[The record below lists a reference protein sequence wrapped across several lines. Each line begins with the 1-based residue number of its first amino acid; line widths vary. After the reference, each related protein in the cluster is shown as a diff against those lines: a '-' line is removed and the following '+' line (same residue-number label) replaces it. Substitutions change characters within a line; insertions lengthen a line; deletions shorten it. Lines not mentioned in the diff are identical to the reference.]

1 MVKPS
6 GGMGLNIA
14 AIKQKNAE
22 NGIRDFQDDFMAN
35 FDEFSESW
43 REACKHMRKLWS
55 FICINCPKN

>member
-43 REACKHMRKLWS
+43 REACKHMRKL
-55 FICINCPKN
+55 